1 MAIESVVFYAKN
13 NDILFINAAIG
24 LEMCDFFNG
33 LGNQISSMNIYKNPH
48 LSSPP
53 RQPFSFFLLNF
64 SHCDKGLVP
73 AVSSG

>member
-33 LGNQISSMNIYKNPH
+33 
-48 LSSPP
+48 
-53 RQPFSFFLLNF
+53 
-64 SHCDKGLVP
+64 
-73 AVSSG
+73 